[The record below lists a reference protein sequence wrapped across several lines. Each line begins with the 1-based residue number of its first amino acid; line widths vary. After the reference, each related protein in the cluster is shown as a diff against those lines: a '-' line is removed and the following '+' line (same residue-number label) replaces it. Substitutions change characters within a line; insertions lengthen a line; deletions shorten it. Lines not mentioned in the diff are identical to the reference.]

1 MLSADRTTGEVPGT
15 DRVRSSLVALGLAVH
30 HGRRGAVYLTPAG
43 HALRNAAE
51 APAPSVSVT
60 DGPDGQGF
68 RPATGDGP
76 TLPLAPA
83 DRLREVERAWAGVME
98 IRRLNGDTT
107 VPAPWELARMEWSV
121 ALALEAAGLPASQV
135 DNRGQRARVGY
146 RVTRSPGPDAARVE
160 WRGPDAFAARRDAP
174 TRLQDCRAALEQ
186 LGWAATLYQRSG
198 GNHFLTVTPTPAPRA

>member
-1 MLSADRTTGEVPGT
+1 MGQQDRNQVGLDSAQRQAVMSADRTTGEVPGT

-43 HALRNAAE
+43 HALRNAVE

-68 RPATGDGP
+68 RPATGDDP
-76 TLPLAPA
+76 TFPLEPV
-83 DRLREVERAWAGVME
+83 DRPQEVARAWAGVME

-121 ALALEAAGLPASQV
+121 ALALEAAGLPLA
-135 DNRGQRARVGY
+135 RGR
-146 RVTRSPGPDAARVE
+146 PGPAGA
-160 WRGPDAFAARRDAP
+160 G
-174 TRLQDCRAALEQ
+174 RLQ
-186 LGWAATLYQRSG
+186 G
-198 GNHFLTVTPTPAPRA
+198 HPLTRT